1 MGLGKKIERPNAAVQ
16 RSNDPLVKP
25 SVQAKLKMGSPG
37 DKHEQQADRV
47 ADGVVQKMGK
57 EEEPVQM
64 MAQEEEAPVQKMEE
78 EPIQKMEEESVQK
91 MEEEEPVQKMEEEPV
106 QKKGKEEDPV

>member
-25 SVQAKLKMGSPG
+25 SVQAKLKMGSAG

-64 MAQEEEAPVQKMEE
+64 KAQEEEA
-78 EPIQKMEEESVQK
+78 PIQKMEEESIQK

-106 QKKGKEEDPV
+106 QKKDKEEDPM